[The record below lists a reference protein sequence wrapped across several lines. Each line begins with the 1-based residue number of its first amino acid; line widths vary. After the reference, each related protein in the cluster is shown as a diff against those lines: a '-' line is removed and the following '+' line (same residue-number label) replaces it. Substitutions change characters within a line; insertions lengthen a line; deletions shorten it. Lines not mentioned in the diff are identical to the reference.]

1 MIDALYSIGIFEF
14 VEVVDGLEGDFGAL
28 LLSILKTVDATDV
41 AKIALRDVFLTND
54 EDGARNFFRLLDD
67 TPIVAALEK
76 LDAEVNAKR
85 KRMRQMQ

>member
-1 MIDALYSIGIFEF
+1 MIDALYSIGVFEF
-14 VEVVDGLEGDFGAL
+14 IEVVDGIAGDFGAL